1 MYLQNKRAGRGS
13 TVEGAIAF
21 PLGAAAESGTGFS
34 RLRSRPRA
42 PLSRTLGA
50 SPGWATTQDIY
61 TQTTPL
67 RAEGVPSAAWSHRLT
82 RDRRPRRSKQGLLCR
97 LAIARAA
104 SLLPGARPGAR
115 WTIAHQQSLD
125 DISSSE
131 SRRRV
136 DQAHAASR
144 ALSSTPWESA
154 SRWAAGTSASCTLQ
168 KNLRR

>member
-1 MYLQNKRAGRGS
+1 MRSGVLLTQVTAPRG
-13 TVEGAIAF
+13 TF
-21 PLGAAAESGTGFS
+21 P
-34 RLRSRPRA
+34 RSR
-42 PLSRTLGA
+42 TT
-50 SPGWATTQDIY
+50 SPGRATTGY

-67 RAEGVPSAAWSHRLT
+67 RAEGVPSAAWSRRLT
-82 RDRRPRRSKQGLLCR
+82 QDRRPRRSKQGLLCR
-97 LAIARAA
+97 LAIAIAA
-104 SLLPGARPGAR
+104 CSLPGSLLPGARPGAR
-115 WTIAHQQSLD
+115 WTIAHQQSPD

>member
-1 MYLQNKRAGRGS
+1 MFHHTKQG
-13 TVEGAIAF
+13 
-21 PLGAAAESGTGFS
+21 GAAAEPTPGFCH
-34 RLRSRPRA
+34 LRSRPRA
-42 PLSRTLGA
+42 ALSRA
-50 SPGWATTQDIY
+50 PGPPPPGRATTGY

-67 RAEGVPSAAWSHRLT
+67 RAEGVPSAAWSRRLT

-115 WTIAHQQSLD
+115 WTIAHQQSPD

>member
-1 MYLQNKRAGRGS
+1 MNSWVLFTQVTAPRGTFPFAGS
-13 TVEGAIAF
+13 T
-21 PLGAAAESGTGFS
+21 
-34 RLRSRPRA
+34 
-42 PLSRTLGA
+42 
-50 SPGWATTQDIY
+50 SPGRATTGY

-67 RAEGVPSAAWSHRLT
+67 RAEGVPSAAWSRRLT

-144 ALSSTPWESA
+144 ALSSTHWESA
-154 SRWAAGTSASCTLQ
+154 SRWDVRIIVPSGQGA
-168 KNLRR
+168 NIEWR